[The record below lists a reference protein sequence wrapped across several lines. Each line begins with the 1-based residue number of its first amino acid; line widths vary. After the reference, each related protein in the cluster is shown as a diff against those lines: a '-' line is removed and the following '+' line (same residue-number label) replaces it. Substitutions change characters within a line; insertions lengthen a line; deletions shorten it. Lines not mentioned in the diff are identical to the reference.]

1 MYGMDVIRK
10 HDGKNRKI
18 QTTKGKSVNTTM
30 MDPTLFRSAY
40 ILFSLTRVTFRL
52 GVAIQSR
59 KVTRVREVVFSHT
72 VLLFITR
79 YHVHLS
85 TVGGMSFNVDR
96 S

>member
-1 MYGMDVIRK
+1 MDVIRK
-10 HDGKNRKI
+10 HDEKNRKI

-40 ILFSLTRVTFRL
+40 ILFSLTRDTFRL

-72 VLLFITR
+72 VLFITR